1 MMGTSKTISMNIK
14 TLFDNLFTRKSIEEN
29 YFHKDSYLKLLD
41 KKYFSEDWWCESD
54 LQKNISQE
62 LKGDLE
68 KLMSK
73 LNPEFLYN
81 VKEKLNSGVI
91 ITHKTDATLQE
102 VKNYCRKTW
111 LDIAPP
117 NFIFEVTTS
126 R

>member
-1 MMGTSKTISMNIK
+1 MNIK
-14 TLFDNLFTRKSIEEN
+14 SLFDNLFTRKSIEEN
-29 YFHKDSYLKLLD
+29 YFQKDSYLKLLD
-41 KKYFSEDWWCESD
+41 KKYFSEDINCWWCERD

-117 NFIFEVTTS
+117 NFIFEATHP
-126 R
+126 RGDIK